1 MLTLDNLI
9 DDGAGT
15 LLADIVNDNICAQSS
30 VHVCVCTTKTGT
42 GTGDNYSLAIK
53 TYFG

>member
-1 MLTLDNLI
+1 MITFDDLI
-9 DDGAGT
+9 DDGVGS
-15 LLADIVNDNICAQSS
+15 LLADIVNDNICAKSS

-42 GTGDNYSLAIK
+42 GTGDDYSLAIK